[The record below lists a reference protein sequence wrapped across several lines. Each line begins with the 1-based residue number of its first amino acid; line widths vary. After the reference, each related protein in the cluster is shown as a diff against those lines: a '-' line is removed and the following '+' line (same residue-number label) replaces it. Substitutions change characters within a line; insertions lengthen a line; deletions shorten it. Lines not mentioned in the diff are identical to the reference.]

1 MTTAQSLIFQRMQSY
16 KNNPN
21 KRAHSIIFSDI
32 LADLVQAQIK
42 AETLSNEMYIHPG
55 TRHRLGETSKR
66 INSILLIFK
75 MLIGHEGYQALY
87 DQLIND
93 DSVLQIMGIK
103 GMFMLMTNDQRD
115 VAEEVNKVLCELS
128 PTEIENVLHYAKNC
142 HVK

>member
-21 KRAHSIIFSDI
+21 KKAHSIIFSDI

-42 AETLSNEMYIHPG
+42 AETLSNEMHIHPG
-55 TRHRLGETSKR
+55 TRHRLRETSKR

-75 MLIGHEGYQALY
+75 LLIGTEGYQALY

-93 DSVLQIMGIK
+93 DSALQIMGIK
-103 GMFMLMTNDQRD
+103 GIFMLMTNDQRD
-115 VAEEVNKVLCELS
+115 VAEELNKELCKMS
-128 PTEIENVLHYAKNC
+128 AVEIGNVLHFVKNS
-142 HVK
+142 HEE